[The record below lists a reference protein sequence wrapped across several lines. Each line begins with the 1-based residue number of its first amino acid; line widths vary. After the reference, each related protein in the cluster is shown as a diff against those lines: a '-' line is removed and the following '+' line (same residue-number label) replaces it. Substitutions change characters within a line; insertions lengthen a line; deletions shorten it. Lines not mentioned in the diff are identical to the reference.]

1 MANNFVQDGATVDAT
16 ANAAVT
22 AGTGMLIGNL
32 FGVALNTADNGA
44 PVRLRTEGVVTIAKT
59 SALAISIGDRLFWD
73 ATNKV
78 VNKTSSAQV
87 CVGVAVSAAS
97 NPSATVQIKLAPVA
111 VTPAGT

>member
-1 MANNFVQDGATVDAT
+1 MRTYVQDGATIDAT
-16 ANAAVT
+16 ANAAVS

-32 FGVALNTADNGA
+32 FGVALNDAANGA
-44 PVRLRTEGVVTIAKT
+44 AVRLRTEGVVQIAKT
-59 SALAISIGDRLFWD
+59 SALAINIGDRLFWD

-87 CVGVAVSAAS
+87 CVGVAMSTVS
-97 NPSATVQIKLAPVA
+97 NPSATVLMKIAPVC